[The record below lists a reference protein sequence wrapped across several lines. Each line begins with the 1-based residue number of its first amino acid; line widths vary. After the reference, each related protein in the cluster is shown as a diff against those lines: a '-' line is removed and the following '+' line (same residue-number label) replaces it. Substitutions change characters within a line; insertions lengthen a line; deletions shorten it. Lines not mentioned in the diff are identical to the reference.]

1 MGADD
6 QVLPSVCCPLGHRE
20 TGPLLYHSGKEGVA
34 LEADEE
40 QTGYP
45 QGQLARESHLVRDL
59 SVHSNGLG
67 ELAKEVGPRLTSALV
82 LGFSG
87 EPVVMWAV
95 SAAPGQC
102 LIPRCHL
109 SQGLIKRTV

>member
-1 MGADD
+1 M
-6 QVLPSVCCPLGHRE
+6 
-20 TGPLLYHSGKEGVA
+20 A

-59 SVHSNGLG
+59 SVHSNGLD
-67 ELAKEVGPRLTSALV
+67 ELAKEVGLRLISALV
-82 LGFSG
+82 LFSG

-102 LIPRCHL
+102 LILRCRL